1 MREVGGLKVINEA
14 IEKLGKEHDRHI
26 KLYDPTG
33 VSGRREAV
41 HVMNFGPLQQHI
53 SHSHTHTHKDGRG
66 YLEDRRPSSNCDPYL
81 VAEALVRSTCLD
93 WENFE
98 MEGFAPKN

>member
-33 VSGRREAV
+33 VSGCREV
-41 HVMNFGPLQQHI
+41 EHIMNFGPLQQH
-53 SHSHTHTHKDGRG
+53 SVLLHV
-66 YLEDRRPSSNCDPYL
+66 N
-81 VAEALVRSTCLD
+81 
-93 WENFE
+93 
-98 MEGFAPKN
+98 

>member
-33 VSGRREAV
+33 VSGHRDGVVCHYEFQPFTTSQSPVACELSAV
-41 HVMNFGPLQQHI
+41 
-53 SHSHTHTHKDGRG
+53 S
-66 YLEDRRPSSNCDPYL
+66 
-81 VAEALVRSTCLD
+81 A
-93 WENFE
+93 
-98 MEGFAPKN
+98 

>member
-33 VSGRREAV
+33 VCGRREAE
-41 HVMNFGPLQQHI
+41 HVMIFRPLQH
-53 SHSHTHTHKDGRG
+53 HNVLLHM
-66 YLEDRRPSSNCDPYL
+66 N
-81 VAEALVRSTCLD
+81 
-93 WENFE
+93 
-98 MEGFAPKN
+98 